1 MRWNHTRSG
10 KFEVRSYY
18 KLLSSRGVPDF
29 PCRSVWQAKVP
40 HKVAF
45 FTWLAALGKNITID
59 NLHRRKVCI
68 LDWCFMCKRAGETG
82 EHLCEYVR
90 ELWSMLFCIFGI
102 HWVMPNKVSALLAC
116 WRRNINTRQ
125 NLIWDAIPSCLMWL
139 IWRERN
145 HRAFEDSE
153 RHSSGLEIHP
163 SSHSF

>member
-18 KLLSSRGVPDF
+18 KLLSSRVVPDF

-45 FTWLAALGKNITID
+45 FTWLAALGKNIMID
-59 NLHRRKVCI
+59 NLRRRKVCI

-90 ELWSMLFCIFGI
+90 ELWSMLLYFRDSLGYAQQGVCL
-102 HWVMPNKVSALLAC
+102 VSLLA
-116 WRRNINTRQ
+116 
-125 NLIWDAIPSCLMWL
+125 
-139 IWRERN
+139 EKY
-145 HRAFEDSE
+145 
-153 RHSSGLEIHP
+153 
-163 SSHSF
+163 